1 MKKSQTQTF
10 LGTFAI
16 ILGGLFMMSASGCDQ
31 NEVSDSPRKAIIH
44 TEFGDITVQLSDSTP
59 EHRDNFIKIAEEG
72 FYDNLLFHRVM
83 KGFMVQ
89 GGDPESLDAE
99 AGKRLGG
106 GGPGYTIE
114 ADMRPGLVHVKGA
127 LAAARQPDS
136 VNPEKR
142 SSGSQFY
149 LVHGK
154 TWKPGELMSFESKI
168 QAQFPEFAYTDEM
181 KTMYSEEG
189 GAPFLD
195 MNYTVFGFVVDG
207 LDIIDSIA
215 AVKVAAGNRP
225 VDDVKF
231 SVEVLK

>member
-1 MKKSQTQTF
+1 LEF
-10 LGTFAI
+10 
-16 ILGGLFMMSASGCDQ
+16 
-31 NEVSDSPRKAIIH
+31 RIH
-44 TEFGDITVQLSDSTP
+44 TEFGDIIVELSDSTP
-59 EHRDNFIKIAEEG
+59 QHRDNFIKIAEEG

-89 GGDPESLDAE
+89 GGDPESLGAE

-106 GGPGYTIE
+106 GGPGYTLE
-114 ADMRPGLVHVKGA
+114 ADLRPDLVHVKGA
-127 LAAARQPDS
+127 LAAARQPDH

-168 QAQFPEFAYTDEM
+168 QAQFPEFEYTDEM
-181 KTMYSEEG
+181 KSIYSEVG

-207 LDIIDSIA
+207 LDVMDSIA

-225 VDDVKF
+225 VEDVKF

>member
-16 ILGGLFMMSASGCDQ
+16 ILGALFMMSASGCDQ
-31 NEVSDSPRKAIIH
+31 NGVSDFPRRAIIH

-59 EHRDNFIKIAEEG
+59 QHRDNFIKIAEEG

-114 ADMRPGLVHVKGA
+114 AEMKPGLVHVKGA

-136 VNPEKR
+136 VNPEKK

-154 TWKPGELMSFESKI
+154 TWKPGELMSLESKI

>member
-16 ILGGLFMMSASGCDQ
+16 ILGALFMMSASGCDQ
-31 NEVSDSPRKAIIH
+31 NGVSDSPRRAIIH

-59 EHRDNFIKIAEEG
+59 QHRDNFIKIAEEG

-114 ADMRPGLVHVKGA
+114 AEMKPGLVHVKGA

-136 VNPEKR
+136 VNPEKK

-154 TWKPGELMSFESKI
+154 TWKPGELMSLESKI

-181 KTMYSEEG
+181 KTMYYEEG